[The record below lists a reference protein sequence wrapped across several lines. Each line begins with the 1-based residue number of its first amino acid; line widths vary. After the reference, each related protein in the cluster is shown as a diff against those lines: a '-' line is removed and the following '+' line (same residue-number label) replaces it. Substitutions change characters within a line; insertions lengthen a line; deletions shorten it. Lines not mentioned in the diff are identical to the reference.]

1 MKNRGRKLIIM
12 MIMNEQGLQFK
23 PLPPDVYTSSA
34 HILDVQ
40 IFLTN

>member
-1 MKNRGRKLIIM
+1 